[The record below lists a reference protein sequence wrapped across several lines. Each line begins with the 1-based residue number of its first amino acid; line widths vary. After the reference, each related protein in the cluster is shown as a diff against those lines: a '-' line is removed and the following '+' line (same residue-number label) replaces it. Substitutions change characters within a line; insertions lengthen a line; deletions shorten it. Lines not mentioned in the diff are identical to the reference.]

1 MIKMSLERFFNG
13 PQLELVL
20 PEEKI
25 KIPHSLSK
33 EARVT
38 FLQLI
43 HHISVYILDGALE
56 HAIDIRHDDEI
67 QVEDLK
73 SMLDEPIQV
82 SVR

>member
-1 MIKMSLERFFNG
+1 MTKMSLERFFNG
-13 PQLELVL
+13 PRLELVL

-25 KIPHSLSK
+25 NIPHPLSK

-43 HHISVYILDGALE
+43 HHISIYILDGALE

-73 SMLDEPIQV
+73 KILEESIQV
-82 SVR
+82 SVG